1 MPDADKY
8 SKELANGVT
17 TIAKNLYDIDRQMRL
32 LNENLYDID
41 RQMRLLNEKYDYII
55 NHNINIAAPEN
66 QEVIHGNSTNANE

>member
-17 TIAKNLYDIDRQMRL
+17 TIAK
-32 LNENLYDID
+32 NLYDID

>member
-8 SKELANGVT
+8 SKELANGVA
-17 TIAKNLYDIDRQMRL
+17 TIAKY
-32 LNENLYDID
+32 LYDID

>member
-32 LNENLYDID
+32 LNE
-41 RQMRLLNEKYDYII
+41 KYDYII
-55 NHNINIAAPEN
+55 NHNINIASPEN

>member
-32 LNENLYDID
+32 LNE
-41 RQMRLLNEKYDYII
+41 KYDYII
-55 NHNINIAAPEN
+55 SHNINIAAPEN

>member
-32 LNENLYDID
+32 LNEMYG
-41 RQMRLLNEKYDYII
+41 YII
-55 NHNINIAAPEN
+55 SHNINIAAPEN

>member
-8 SKELANGVT
+8 SKELVNGVT
-17 TIAKNLYDIDRQMRL
+17 TIAK
-32 LNENLYDID
+32 NLYDID

>member
-8 SKELANGVT
+8 SKELANGVA
-17 TIAKNLYDIDRQMRL
+17 TIAK
-32 LNENLYDID
+32 NLYDID